1 MSETTKVKIT
11 QVGKKQQ
18 PSKFKPGET
27 YTIATIMDEITGR
40 KASAFG
46 GWTDNWKVGD
56 EVDVIWKE
64 HNWTDKDG
72 FEQKGWNLENPNKKE
87 YTGPK
92 GGYGAAAA
100 KPSIVDAYAIAAV
113 LTPVLYATKKTI
125 KFEDVVKIADA
136 LKAKFDEDVPA
147 PAPTAAA
154 TPVVE
159 AVKNIDVDTEKVP
172 TSKAADITEVADDN
186 EDPF

>member
-1 MSETTKVKIT
+1 MSETVKIKIAK
-11 QVGKKQQ
+11 VGKKQQ

-56 EVDVIWKE
+56 EIDVVWKE
-64 HNWTDKDG
+64 NNWTDKDG
-72 FEQKGWNLENPNKKE
+72 FEQKGWNLDDPNKKP

-92 GGYGAAAA
+92 GGYAAATA
-100 KPSIVDAYAIAAV
+100 KPSIVDAYMIAAT
-113 LTPVLYATKKTI
+113 LAPVLYANKKVV
-125 KFEDVVKIADA
+125 KFEDIVKIVDA
-136 LKAKFDEDVPA
+136 VKVKLDAV
-147 PAPTAAA
+147 
-154 TPVVE
+154 TPVVAAAAAPVAE
-159 AVKNIDVDTEKVP
+159 KVKSIDVDTEKVP
-172 TSKAADITEVADDN
+172 TTNATEITEINDDE